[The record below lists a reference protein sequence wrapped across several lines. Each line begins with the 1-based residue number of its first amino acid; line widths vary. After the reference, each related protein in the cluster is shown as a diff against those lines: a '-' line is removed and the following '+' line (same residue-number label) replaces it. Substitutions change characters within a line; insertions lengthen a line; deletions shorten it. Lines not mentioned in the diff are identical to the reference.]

1 MWRLVVSVVDVCGAF
16 QEAFFHLALTNT
28 KRISRLTASP
38 EGLACW
44 ALEILKECAEATLKF
59 VQDYDTSPL
68 GLGQVLEGSCTTE
81 DQVGVLY
88 ETSSNCHKIM

>member
-1 MWRLVVSVVDVCGAF
+1 
-16 QEAFFHLALTNT
+16 LTST
-28 KRISRLTASP
+28 RRISRLTAAP

-44 ALEILKECAEATLKF
+44 ALEILKECAEATLKL

-81 DQVGVLY
+81 DQVGC
-88 ETSSNCHKIM
+88 SCHVS